1 MANYALLSN
10 GKVINHLLAASVA
23 DLGEQASI
31 YDVVDV
37 TNVYPQPS
45 VNWTLEGDVWFP
57 PRTLDKTKTDWNG
70 AGFNDPAITVELIQ
84 AALEAPKDDS
94 KKSSKKED

>member
-10 GKVINHLLAASVA
+10 GKVINNLIAASVA

-37 TNVYPQPS
+37 THAYPQPS
-45 VNWTLEGDVWFP
+45 INWVLEGDVWFP
-57 PRTLDKTKTDWNG
+57 PRITDKSKTEWNG
-70 AGFNDPAITVELIQ
+70 MGFNDPAITVELIQ

-94 KKSSKKED
+94 ESKKSSK

>member
-37 TNVYPQPS
+37 TTVYPQPS

-57 PRTLDKTKTDWNG
+57 PRTTDKSKTDWNG

-84 AALEAPKDDS
+84 AALEAPK
-94 KKSSKKED
+94 KSAKKED